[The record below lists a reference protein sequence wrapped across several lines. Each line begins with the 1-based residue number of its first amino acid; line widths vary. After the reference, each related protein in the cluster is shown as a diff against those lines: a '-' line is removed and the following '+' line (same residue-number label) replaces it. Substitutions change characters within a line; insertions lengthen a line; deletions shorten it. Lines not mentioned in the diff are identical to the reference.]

1 MLPSTSCDAA
11 LHCRPTTL
19 LALPPRHGFS
29 SSSSNLPCLHLN
41 ANCGQRRTGVL
52 VFAVQKSPKGFGKAP
67 EKKKQPQPQTQRQPQ
82 PGSGKSLKQ
91 AKDESEAEAEADDDD
106 VVPEVVTNR
115 MLKRITFTVGIP
127 FAVGVAFFVLYYYLK
142 AVRKVDVPEWLPLF
156 TSLLTFGSAGAGIT
170 YGVLS
175 ASWDPARE
183 GSALGWKE
191 AQLNWPV
198 FLQTLRGKGDK
209 QSQD

>member
-1 MLPSTSCDAA
+1 MLPSASCDAA
-11 LHCRPTTL
+11 LHWRPTTL

-29 SSSSNLPCLHLN
+29 SSSSTLPCLHPS

-67 EKKKQPQPQTQRQPQ
+67 EKKKQPQPQTQKQPQ

-91 AKDESEAEAEADDDD
+91 ANEVSEAEAEDD

-191 AQLNWPV
+191 ARLNWPV